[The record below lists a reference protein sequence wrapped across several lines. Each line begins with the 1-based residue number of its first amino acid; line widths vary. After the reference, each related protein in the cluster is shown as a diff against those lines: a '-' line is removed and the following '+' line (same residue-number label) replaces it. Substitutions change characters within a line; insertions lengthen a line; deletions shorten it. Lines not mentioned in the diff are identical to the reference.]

1 MGSMQR
7 IAVIGTTGSGKTIM
21 AREISAHTGF
31 PCVELDA
38 LFWGPNWSETPRE
51 LFRERVDL
59 ALRGGV
65 WVVDG
70 NYSKVRD
77 IVWGRADTLVWLDYP
92 LWLILW
98 RLLLRTTR
106 RVFSGEALWDGNRES
121 FRGAFFSRKSL
132 FMWALQ
138 TYRRIRRAYPKL
150 IQEPEYAHLQMV
162 RFQSAREANVWLSRV
177 GAAEEV
183 GGTQEGRR

>member
-1 MGSMQR
+1 MRR

-21 AREISAHTGF
+21 AREISARTRF
-31 PCVELDA
+31 PHVELDA
-38 LFWGPNWSETPRE
+38 LSWGPNWSETPRE
-51 LFRERVDL
+51 VFKERVDL
-59 ALRGGV
+59 ALRGDA

-70 NYSKVRD
+70 NYSRVRD

-92 LWLILW
+92 LRLILW

-106 RVFSGEALWDGNRES
+106 RIFSGEALWNGNRES
-121 FRGAFFSRKSL
+121 LRVAFFSRKSL
-132 FMWALQ
+132 FVWVLQ

-162 RFQSAREANVWLSRV
+162 RFQSPREANAWLSRV
-177 GAAEEV
+177 GAAEKV
-183 GGTQEGRR
+183 GEAQEGRR